1 MEVNI
6 YLDVFFLLNFIM
18 NVCLVY
24 SCGTLLRCGR
34 KYRFLILSALFG
46 SGVACI
52 LLFLQMTANARWFTT
67 VWIRFFTAGIM
78 ARIAYG
84 KNAGKKIF
92 VETICLYFLAF
103 ALEGTIRFMHS
114 MWGML
119 LMIVM
124 SHVIGK
130 EQKRRQNQME
140 VTLFFKGKG
149 VSLKG
154 FYDTGNRLAEP
165 ITGKMAHIASYD
177 SVKEILPEPYRQ
189 VTESY
194 FRTGLLENTKVTKL
208 QMYEFTFLSYH
219 SIGKETGELLGI
231 RMDSAVFCNHAG
243 KKTEEKA
250 VIALTN
256 QKKLMRDHCQII
268 INGRLEL

>member
-1 MEVNI
+1 MEANI

-18 NVCLVY
+18 NVCVVY
-24 SCGTLLRCGR
+24 SCGVILRCCR
-34 KYRFLILSALFG
+34 KYRFIIYSSAFG
-46 SGVACI
+46 SGMACI
-52 LLFLQMTANARWFTT
+52 LLFLQITT
-67 VWIRFFTAGIM
+67 NVGLFSAAWIRFFAAGIM

-84 KNAGKKIF
+84 KKNGKNIF
-92 VETICLYFLAF
+92 METICLYFMAF
-103 ALEGTIRFMHS
+103 ALEGIFRFVHS
-114 MWGML
+114 MWGIFL
-119 LMIVM
+119 IIVLSHMI
-124 SHVIGK
+124 GR

-140 VTLFFKGKG
+140 VRLFFKGKG
-149 VSLKG
+149 VTLTG
-154 FYDTGNRLAEP
+154 FYDTGNHLAEP
-165 ITGKMAHIASYD
+165 ITGRMAHIASYD
-177 SVKEILPEPYRQ
+177 SVKEILPEPYQ
-189 VTESY
+189 KVAESY
-194 FRTGLLENTKVTKL
+194 FRTGLLESTKVTKS

-231 RMDSAVFCNHAG
+231 RMDSAVFCSYAG